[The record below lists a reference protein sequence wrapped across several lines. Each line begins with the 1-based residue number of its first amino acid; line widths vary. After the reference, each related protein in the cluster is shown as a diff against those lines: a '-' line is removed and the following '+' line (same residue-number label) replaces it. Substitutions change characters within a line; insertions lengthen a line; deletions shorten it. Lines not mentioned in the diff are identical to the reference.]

1 MSRKSEAIRLAYGKE
16 LAKLGQQNEDIVV
29 LDADV
34 SSSTQS
40 FYFNEA
46 NPDRFFNF
54 GIAEANMVSAAAG
67 LAAMGKIPF
76 VNTFSFLLCERALDQ
91 ITSNVA
97 YNNLNVKMAANYG
110 GMSDSF
116 DGASHHSLTDIAI
129 VRSIPNVTLIVI
141 SDAVEMR
148 KALPAIIEHDGPVY
162 FRMCRAETPIVHDD
176 DYEFKIGE
184 GVTLKEGSDLTIVVT
199 GILTSK
205 VLDAAELLKEEGID
219 ARVVQIHTIKPI
231 DKKLIKE
238 CAKET
243 GAILT
248 CEEAFTIGGLGAA
261 VCEAIQDDPVPVDR
275 VGVDDCYTQSGEY
288 DQLLDNYGM
297 STEQIISKAKKLY
310 NIKHGS

>member
-1 MSRKSEAIRLAYGKE
+1 MSRMQEAIRLAYGKE
-16 LAKLGQQNEDIVV
+16 LAKIGQQNKDIVV

-40 FYFNEA
+40 FHFNEMH
-46 NPDRFFNF
+46 PERFFNF
-54 GIAEANMVSAAAG
+54 GIAEANMVSASAG
-67 LAAMGKIPF
+67 LAAMSKIPF

-91 ITSNVA
+91 ITSNIA
-97 YNNLNVKMAANYG
+97 YNNLNVKLAANYG

-129 VRSIPNVTLIVI
+129 VRSIPNMTLVVI

-162 FRMCRAETPIVHDD
+162 FRLCRAETPIVHDED
-176 DYEFKIGE
+176 FEFEMGK
-184 GVTLKEGSDLTIVVT
+184 GVTLRDGSDITIAVT
-199 GILTSK
+199 GILTSR
-205 VLDAAELLKEEGID
+205 VLDAADILKEEAID
-219 ARVVQIHTIKPI
+219 ARVVEIHTIKPI
-231 DKKLIKE
+231 DKALIKK

-248 CEEAFTIGGLGAA
+248 CEEAFTIGGLGSA
-261 VCEAIQDDPVPVDR
+261 VCEAIQEDPVPVAR
-275 VGVDDCYTQSGEY
+275 VGIDDRYTQSGEY
-288 DQLLDNYGM
+288 DQLLEHYGM
-297 STEQIISKAKKLY
+297 STEAIVNKARELY